1 MKIKKLCTLGVL
13 DFNINLVLLN
23 TQAKNLNFNIDSFK
37 KIEDL
42 KSLFFFEEDK
52 NQISIENKNFI
63 NNSNKI
69 NGYNTNYLDN
79 ISLTSDNY
87 LINTLLYINRA
98 YKEKTFIE
106 FIMPNQ
112 LDYNDNI
119 KFVKKIIEYVLYKNY
134 FFIVEN
140 RISNIISKIKF
151 VIKIIDD
158 KTKDIISSKSF
169 DLFEK
174 NELDVSKIEE
184 GNKETE
190 NNISLNKLNY
200 NFNKSDYFI
209 IDLKEF
215 KFLLLEY
222 EKIYDFIFNII
233 SNYPNIKIILI
244 IDENINIQNSNEIT
258 SIKQLID
265 LSDVIFCFKNCMNN
279 ILKSFYS
286 INKRK
291 IFEKNPSKLFFISKN
306 NNFLNHLDLITKDFC
321 KLRKD
326 IPRLSIIFQ
335 EFNIIYIYK
344 QEFMNNS
351 ISYQSLFPLL
361 INYNNDISNDKN
373 NFIYSKSNKL
383 FHIFIG
389 GFLSTYFYNKSLY
402 ICFRVG
408 KLLMEKTI
416 DDFISKKDIFI
427 NQDNYIIEIKPKK
440 NSSNEKIRKI
450 RAKEKHFILDCTN
463 KEKSQKREY
472 NILTDN
478 NCLGFLTKRYHSKN
492 KPKLS
497 FVDKIEN
504 FMKKKN
510 KNKLNSNK
518 IQKEKIESIIKNNEN
533 NFSKSKIKSLIPF
546 VNIND
551 NVEINNEK
559 IFTKYLKAKTKSFD
573 LNNDIH
579 SKKNLFNNTSSI
591 KKKNI
596 NNLIEKTLIK
606 IHKTENYN
614 KYLFDIY
621 LPNKNY
627 DDFIK
632 ENNKLNLKF
641 SK

>member
-1 MKIKKLCTLGVL
+1 MKIKKICTLGVL

-42 KSLFFFEEDK
+42 KNLFFFEEDK
-52 NQISIENKNFI
+52 SQISITNKSLI
-63 NNSNKI
+63 NNSDKI
-69 NGYNTNYLDN
+69 NGFNTNYLDN
-79 ISLTSDNY
+79 ISLTSDNV

-119 KFVKKIIEYVLYKNY
+119 KFVKKLIEYVLSKNY

-140 RISNIISKIKF
+140 PISNIISKIKF

-174 NELDVSKIEE
+174 NELDVSKIDD
-184 GNKETE
+184 GKKETE
-190 NNISLNKLNY
+190 NNISLNRLNY

-222 EKIYDFIFNII
+222 EKIYVFIFNII
-233 SNYPNIKIILI
+233 NNYPNMKIILI
-244 IDENINIQNSNEIT
+244 IDENINVQNSNDVT

-306 NNFLNHLDLITKDFC
+306 NNYLNHVDLITKDFC

-361 INYNNDISNDKN
+361 LNYNNDISNDKN
-373 NFIYSKSNKL
+373 NIIYSKSNKL

-408 KLLMEKTI
+408 KLLMEKAI

-427 NQDNYIIEIKPKK
+427 NQDNYIIEIKSKK
-440 NSSNEKIRKI
+440 NKSNEKIRKI

-478 NCLGFLTKRYHSKN
+478 NCLGFLTKKYHSKN

-497 FVDKIEN
+497 LVDKIEN

-510 KNKLNSNK
+510 KNKLNKNK
-518 IQKEKIESIIKNNEN
+518 TQKEKIESIIKNNEN
-533 NFSKSKIKSLIPF
+533 NFSKSKLKSLIPF

-551 NVEINNEK
+551 DVEINNEK
-559 IFTKYLKAKTKSFD
+559 IFTKYLKGKTKSFD

-579 SKKNLFNNTSSI
+579 LKKNIFNNTSSI

-596 NNLIEKTLIK
+596 NKLIEKTLIK

-632 ENNKLNLKF
+632 ENNILNLKF

>member
-119 KFVKKIIEYVLYKNY
+119 KFVKKIIEYVLSKNY

-140 RISNIISKIKF
+140 PISNIISKIKF

-184 GNKETE
+184 GNKEAE
-190 NNISLNKLNY
+190 NNISLNKFNY

-222 EKIYDFIFNII
+222 EKIYGFIFNII

-306 NNFLNHLDLITKDFC
+306 NNYLNHLDLITKDFC

-351 ISYQSLFPLL
+351 ISYQNLFPLL

-478 NCLGFLTKRYHSKN
+478 NCLGFLTKKYHSKN

-497 FVDKIEN
+497 LVDKIEN
-504 FMKKKN
+504 FMKKKG
-510 KNKLNSNK
+510 KNKLNKNK
-518 IQKEKIESIIKNNEN
+518 MQKEKIESIIKNNEN

-551 NVEINNEK
+551 DVEINNEK

-579 SKKNLFNNTSSI
+579 SKKNLFNNTSST

-596 NNLIEKTLIK
+596 SKLIEKTLIK
-606 IHKTENYN
+606 IHKTDNYN
-614 KYLFDIY
+614 KYLFGIY

-627 DDFIK
+627 DEFIK